1 MRGINTINVVVVFLM
16 LVVLLCGFSRYTVST
31 RSCLNLSKLI
41 HHNYASASM
50 KNGDCIFIDFM
61 LMIYGTVK
69 SFEYIYMTVW
79 EIQRDASLRNVN
91 YIGILAHMDGLSID
105 KSSLNGRTWHLNVAL

>member
-1 MRGINTINVVVVFLM
+1 MVA
-16 LVVLLCGFSRYTVST
+16 T

-41 HHNYASASM
+41 HHNYASASL

-61 LMIYGTVK
+61 VMIYGTVK
-69 SFEYIYMTVW
+69 SFEYMC
-79 EIQRDASLRNVN
+79 EIQRDVGLRNVN

-105 KSSLNGRTWHLNVAL
+105 KSSRNGRTWHLNVALRLNRSHCRYIIGCTIDILSYWTS